1 MIKRIKEYFEYKR
14 NLKKVKREIV
24 KLGSTTLPLANLITS
39 NALDLVNFATKVINE
54 CGNLEG
60 DKLLDRLQSII
71 KDSISVFANK
81 FETDEERLFEIV
93 KYIATLDKS
102 DIQKIITDAQVETL
116 LKDNDSWQL
125 LSKI

>member
-14 NLKKVKREIV
+14 NLKKVKREIIR
-24 KLGSTTLPLANLITS
+24 LGSTTLPLANLITS
-39 NALDLVNFATKVINE
+39 NALDLVNFATKIINE

-71 KDSISVFANK
+71 KDSISIFANK

-116 LKDNDSWQL
+116 LKDND
-125 LSKI
+125 